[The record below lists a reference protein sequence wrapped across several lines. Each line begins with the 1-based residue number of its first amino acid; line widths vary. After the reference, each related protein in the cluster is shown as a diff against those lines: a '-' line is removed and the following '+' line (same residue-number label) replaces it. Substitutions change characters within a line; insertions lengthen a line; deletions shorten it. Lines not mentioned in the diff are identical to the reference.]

1 MSKVL
6 PFEWSNSLAS
16 KLFSIFILLNFSI
29 VWVLGFILCNINI
42 DLNPSIVCLFL
53 ILLASS
59 AILLRWIVMSD
70 RLSVLI
76 RFKLNCECWLELGTR
91 IALILVLIVWALS
104 RSRSSRSLWIL
115 LLIDVWKHLLSVP
128 FFLIQ
133 SWNIIVVYSIDSQ
146 YLASYEFYR

>member
-6 PFEWSNSLAS
+6 PLEWSNSLAS

-70 RLSVLI
+70 RLSVFI

-115 LLIDVWKHLLSVP
+115 LLIVIWKHLLPVP

-146 YLASYEFYR
+146 YFASYEFYR